1 MYIIQ
6 FHILQVW
13 TDEGGVLLRSLLDHS
28 QIVATG
34 ECELS
39 STNKQLEAFESQV
52 SDGLSH

>member
-1 MYIIQ
+1 MQCMYIIQ

-34 ECELS
+34 ECGLS
-39 STNKQLEAFESQV
+39 STNKQLEAFESQ
-52 SDGLSH
+52 